1 MPDSA
6 TLVAKSVDF
15 RINGQPQIEVP
26 VGTRVPELKV
36 RVVVEIRTEPIEG
49 NTFLYDFVTSF
60 DLLGIRVPQVI
71 EESGIMVGTDLSMI
85 RGSQISYRLLLPRS
99 LIEQIESFRDT
110 DVSLN
115 MSFQAR
121 YLGRS
126 RPAPNTMSIP
136 QPQAAYVSHSV
147 EISES
152 KWLGFLEKMGYFS
165 AWLIE
170 IPRPKIEGWD
180 EAVKFLKSAEERIL
194 SHDPEGAVA
203 ACRATWK
210 SVQKVIEDS
219 KPRIALEIDRGSRKE
234 EGEPE
239 KSERIEN
246 IWRWV
251 LKFSN
256 VGSHPEYYAATME
269 DAKLAYQTT
278 CSVLSY
284 ISRKYVD
291 AEKHRI

>member
-1 MPDSA
+1 M
-6 TLVAKSVDF
+6 
-15 RINGQPQIEVP
+15 NGQPQIEAP
-26 VGTRVPELKV
+26 VGTRVPELRV
-36 RVVVEIRTEPIEG
+36 RVVVEIRTEPTEG
-49 NTFLYDFVTSF
+49 TIFLYDLIPHF
-60 DLLGIRVPQVI
+60 DLLGIWVPHTI
-71 EESGIMVGTDLSMI
+71 EEVGLTVGTDLSKI
-85 RGSQISYRLLLPRS
+85 RSSQIIYRLLLPRN
-99 LIEQIESFRDT
+99 LIERIESFRDA
-110 DVSLN
+110 DVSLT
-115 MSFQAR
+115 MSLQAR
-121 YLGRS
+121 YLVRFQS
-126 RPAPNTMSIP
+126 TPNTMAIP

-147 EISES
+147 DISES

-170 IPRPKIEGWD
+170 IPRPKFEGWD

-203 ACRATWK
+203 DCRAAWK
-210 SVQKVIEDS
+210 SVQKVIEDN

-234 EGEPE
+234 EDEPE

-246 IWRWV
+246 IWRGV

-284 ISRKYVD
+284 ISKKYVD